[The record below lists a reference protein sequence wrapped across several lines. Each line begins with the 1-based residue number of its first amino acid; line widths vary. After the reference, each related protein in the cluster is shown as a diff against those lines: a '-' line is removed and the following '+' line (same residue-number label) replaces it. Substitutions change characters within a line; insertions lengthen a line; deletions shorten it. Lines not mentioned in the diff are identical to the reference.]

1 LFVSSPQ
8 KKTATTARTKKSPL
22 EFVSDVKWYKWKI
35 TALLGYISLLAM
47 QVGTLTAGK
56 SQLGKHRWDC
66 PE

>member
-1 LFVSSPQ
+1 LFLVLRRKQ
-8 KKTATTARTKKSPL
+8 QQQQQQQQKSPL

-35 TALLGYISLLAM
+35 TALLGCISLLAM